1 MSKKSPTFREKMATA
16 RPDVVAR
23 QAKNAQKAEIAIKLR
38 TLRDTRG
45 MTQQDVAQGS
55 GMSQSVIARLEALT
69 GPVPGLLSIEKYVT
83 ACSGYIDVV
92 ISPDKINTT
101 EHDAA

>member
-1 MSKKSPTFREKMATA
+1 MSNKSPTFREKMAAA

-38 TLRDTRG
+38 TLRDPRG
-45 MTQQDVAQGS
+45 MTQQDVAQKS
-55 GMSQSVIARLEALT
+55 GMSQSIIAPLEALT
-69 GPVPGLLSIEKYVT
+69 GPVPGLRSIEKYVT
-83 ACSGYIDVV
+83 ACNGYIDVV